1 MLDLK
6 LTDQTLTFL
15 YSVLSGMLLGV
26 IYIIFKCLRKAFKN
40 RKLPTV
46 VFDVTFMLVFT
57 AVTCLFSIGFTN
69 GFVRYYVIAG
79 ELAGFILV
87 KLTLGIALYKL
98 FELIF
103 KLFSKISGIFQKNI
117 AVFVKKLLK
126 ASHNMLYNI
135 VNKRTNR
142 VNLKKGVR

>member
-1 MLDLK
+1 MLDVK
-6 LTDQTLTFL
+6 LTDQTFTFL
-15 YSVLSGMLLGV
+15 YSLLSGMLLGV

-69 GFVRYYVIAG
+69 GFVRYYILIG
-79 ELAGFILV
+79 EITGFLII
-87 KLTLGIALYKL
+87 KFTLGIAIYKL
-98 FELIF
+98 FEHIF
-103 KLFSKISGIFQKNI
+103 KLFSKISRFFQKNI
-117 AVFVKKLLK
+117 SVFVKKLLK